1 MPTRKE
7 LKTRGRRALKRHYA
21 IFLLLCLVPAILG
34 GELTVFSNV
43 SARAEGSQSPQVEAT
58 MVPPDVSVSVP
69 PAGDQENR
77 VTLLSALVNA
87 FVEFTVDLALG
98 QEAQREEAIR
108 QAEEG
113 YVAASQ
119 VDREAILGRSDGVLA
134 MLVNKV
140 SSGAYLV
147 TLTMGIRALV
157 GNDSAVVVILLLLA
171 MALVLL
177 VEIFVLGVY
186 RAVILRMFLEGR
198 CYEKLP
204 AHRVW
209 FLMRVKRWCHVGVT
223 QLVVNLFTALWSLT
237 IVGGAI
243 KYYSYYLV
251 PFLMAENPDLGTLEA
266 ITLSRRLMHGHKW
279 ECFWM
284 ELSFLGWVLLG
295 ALTAGVVN
303 SLYTVPYMTAVQTEY
318 YVELRRLGK
327 ERQVEHSARLNDRY
341 LFQKAEPEELSRRY
355 GDVRQAKAQ
364 SAAEMI
370 TPLKGIHKFLADNF
384 GVTIRRS
391 RELECLEAAQNRAAQ
406 LDYDIQ
412 ALEGLVYPTRLHP
425 IPEKRKRKWMGNLNY
440 IRYYSVWSLVLMFFS
455 LSFVGWLW
463 EVSLHL
469 LTDGVFVNRGVLHG
483 PWLPIYGWGSVL
495 ILLVLNRFR
504 KRPGLEFLSA
514 VVLCGCVEYFTSLGL
529 ELMHGGT
536 RWWDYTG
543 YFLNLNGRI
552 CAEGLLVFGVAG
564 MAVVY
569 VLAPLLDGALRKLPA
584 KAITAAALVLL
595 GIFVA
600 DQVYSSIQPNTGAGI
615 TDYEASAAVMEE
627 LPQ

>member
-1 MPTRKE
+1 MPRRKE
-7 LKTRGRRALKRHYA
+7 LKARGRRALRRHYA

-34 GELTVFSNV
+34 GELTVFNGLP
-43 SARAEGSQSPQVEAT
+43 A
-58 MVPPDVSVSVP
+58 
-69 PAGDQENR
+69 PAGGGQTR
-77 VTLLSALVNA
+77 LSFPSALGDS
-87 FVEFTVDLALG
+87 FVEFTADLAAG
-98 QEAQREEAIR
+98 REAEREERIR
-108 QAEEG
+108 ETEED
-113 YVAASQ
+113 YVEASKM
-119 VDREAILGRSDGVLA
+119 DREAILGRSDGVLA

-147 TLTMGIRALV
+147 TLTMGIRGLV
-157 GNDSAVVVILLLLA
+157 GNDSAVLVILLLLA

-186 RAVILRMFLEGR
+186 RTVILRMFLEGR

-223 QLVVNLFTALWSLT
+223 QLVTSIFSALWSWT
-237 IVGGAI
+237 IVGGVI

-251 PFLMAENPDLGTLEA
+251 PFLLAENPDLGTLEA
-266 ITLSRRLMHGHKW
+266 ITLSRRLMNGHKW
-279 ECFWM
+279 ECFLL
-284 ELSFLGWVLLG
+284 ELSFLGWTILGMLTGGVLN
-295 ALTAGVVN
+295 V
-303 SLYTVPYMTAVQTEY
+303 LYTSPYMTAVLTEY
-318 YVELRRLGK
+318 YAELRRLGK
-327 ERQVEHSARLNDRY
+327 ERQVEGSARLHDRC
-341 LFQKAEPEELSRRY
+341 LFQKAEPEELGRMY
-355 GDVRQAKAQ
+355 ADVEQAKAQ

-370 TPLKGIHKFLADNF
+370 SPLKGIHKFLAENF

-391 RELECLEAAQNRAAQ
+391 KELEWLEEAQNRAAQ
-406 LDYDIQ
+406 LEYDTQ
-412 ALEGLVYPTRLHP
+412 ALEGRVYPTRLHP
-425 IPEKRKRKWMGNLNY
+425 IPEKRKRKWLGNLNCL
-440 IRYYSVWSLVLMFFS
+440 RYYSVWSLVLMFFA

-483 PWLPIYGWGSVL
+483 PWLPIYGCGSVL

-504 KRPGLEFLSA
+504 KRPGLEFLAA
-514 VVLCGCVEYFTSLGL
+514 VLLCGCVEYFTSLFL
-529 ELMHGGT
+529 EVMYNGT

-564 MAVVY
+564 MVVVY
-569 VLAPLLDGALRKLPA
+569 VLSPLLDRVLRRLPP
-584 KAITAAALVLL
+584 KAATAAALVLL
-595 GIFVA
+595 GIFAA

-615 TDYEASAAVMEE
+615 TDYETRAAVMEVLE
-627 LPQ
+627 